1 MSLAEDMHAPA
12 CPACVAGP
20 PPVRRDD
27 LDDLPGAGEAAR
39 VLLHVPGAHCAA
51 CISTVE
57 RALEAL
63 PGVRSARLNL
73 TRKRAVVEADPARVS
88 ADDMIRA
95 LRDVGYEAME
105 LDPGVIGAAETDRR
119 GRELLLRLGVAGFA
133 MMNVML
139 LSISVWAGAE
149 GVTRDFLHWV
159 SAAIALPAVAFSA
172 VPFFSSAWSA
182 LRVGRLNMDVPIS
195 LAILLA
201 SGLSLWET
209 AHSGAHAYFDAA
221 LSLTFFLLAGRWLDH
236 RTRAVARSAARELA
250 ALEVPKA
257 LRILP
262 DGRRETVP
270 AAELAPG
277 DRIEVLPGAGMP
289 TDGRIL
295 TGRTEIDRSMLTGET
310 IPVDAG
316 AGDAVHAGEINL
328 SAPIEVEVTARA
340 AESTLARIA
349 EMVATAENA
358 RNRYTSLADRAARI
372 YAPGVHGLAALAFL
386 GWMAAGA
393 GVVDALRIAIAT
405 LIITCPCALGLA
417 VPAVSTAAT
426 GRLFRRGILLTGGTA
441 LERLAEVDTVLFDKT
456 GTLTE
461 GRPELIGAEAL
472 PEPVLALAAALAAGS
487 AHPLARAIA
496 EAAERRG
503 VAPVALQ
510 SRRELPGL
518 GIEGEHGGARLRLG
532 RAEWVAEIAGSA
544 PQDADAEAQ
553 DEPAEGPEVWL
564 VRAGGRPLRLRFRDR
579 LRPGIARAVAAL
591 RRAGLE
597 LALISGD
604 RPAAVE
610 AVARQLG
617 IERWQ
622 AGVRPEDKL
631 AEIERL
637 KAEGRRVLM
646 LGDGLNDAAALAA
659 AHASAAP
666 GSALDAARTAAD
678 AILTGAEGPARLP
691 ELIAIARAARRRVLE
706 NFALAALY
714 NAVSIP
720 LALAGMV
727 TPLIAAIAMSS
738 SSIVVTLNAIRLPKG
753 LPWPRSSI

>member
-1 MSLAEDMHAPA
+1 M
-12 CPACVAGP
+12 
-20 PPVRRDD
+20 
-27 LDDLPGAGEAAR
+27 
-39 VLLHVPGAHCAA
+39 
-51 CISTVE
+51 
-57 RALEAL
+57 
-63 PGVRSARLNL
+63 
-73 TRKRAVVEADPARVS
+73 
-88 ADDMIRA
+88 
-95 LRDVGYEAME
+95 
-105 LDPGVIGAAETDRR
+105 
-119 GRELLLRLGVAGFA
+119 
-133 MMNVML
+133 
-139 LSISVWAGAE
+139 
-149 GVTRDFLHWV
+149 
-159 SAAIALPAVAFSA
+159 
-172 VPFFSSAWSA
+172 
-182 LRVGRLNMDVPIS
+182 
-195 LAILLA
+195 
-201 SGLSLWET
+201 
-209 AHSGAHAYFDAA
+209 
-221 LSLTFFLLAGRWLDH
+221 
-236 RTRAVARSAARELA
+236 
-250 ALEVPKA
+250 
-257 LRILP
+257 LP

-617 IERWQ
+617 IEHWR